1 MKALMSIFETVHQR
15 FRGVYLLWGL
25 FAAIS
30 CSFVWSAS
38 SGQQGLFSLFQLK
51 ESLNRIEKENLEL
64 LEESHAFEKDIY
76 LLRNNSSHLEK
87 IAREEFGYISKGE
100 TLYLFQGPDA
110 DR

>member
-1 MKALMSIFETVHQR
+1 MKALMSIVEKVQQR
-15 FRGVYLLWGL
+15 FRAVYLLWGL

-38 SGQQGLFSLFQLK
+38 SGQQGLFSFFELK
-51 ESLNRIEKENLEL
+51 ESLHRIEKENLEL

-76 LLRNNSSHLEK
+76 LLRNNPGHVEK

-100 TLYLFQGPDA
+100 TLYLFQGPDGE
-110 DR
+110 R